1 MMSLTTRRSL
11 LKRTALAGAAFT
23 MGVQGAAV
31 EAGLPYTA
39 EEIASRLGIST
50 AVYQKEPLGARHI
63 AAIRELGIRFIEVT
77 MLPERFDASN
87 KDQVEEVL
95 GECKRQKVSIASIH
109 GSLQLKYDDPDEQ
122 KRLAAADHLLEEIRF
137 AERAGAD
144 IVVAHFGTND
154 QSRKTATELLEKT
167 RDLRVRLTVENMR
180 GGLKP
185 YAAFVDK
192 IGSERFGLTV
202 DIGHL
207 RDDDAVNPMV
217 KKGRAGEVF
226 AEGGRR
232 IWHLHLHE
240 TFNLKTKADH
250 RAPMH
255 PDGIIEWGEV
265 FAGLKAINYRGVF
278 LFEDGRGENPQEWT
292 RLAATFPR
300 NFAGRYGP

>member
-1 MMSLTTRRSL
+1 MTSLITRRTL
-11 LKRTALAGAAFT
+11 LKRTALAGTAFT
-23 MGVQGAAV
+23 MGVRSAAA

-39 EEIASRLGIST
+39 EQIASWLGIST
-50 AVYQKEPLGARHI
+50 AVYQKEELGARHI
-63 AAIRELGIRFIEVT
+63 AAIRDLGIRFIEVT
-77 MLPERFDASN
+77 MIPGCFEAGD
-87 KDQVEEVL
+87 KDQVEEIL
-95 GECKRQKVSIASIH
+95 GECKRQKVSIVSIH
-109 GSLQLKYDDPDEQ
+109 GSLQLKYNDPDEQ
-122 KRLAAADHLLEEIRF
+122 KRLAAAEHLLEEIRF
-137 AERAGAD
+137 AERAGAR

-154 QSRKTATELLEKT
+154 QSRKTVTELLEKT
-167 RDLRVRLTVENMR
+167 RDYKIRLTVENMR

-192 IGSERFGLTV
+192 IGSERFGMIV

-207 RDDDAVNPMV
+207 RDEDGVNPMV
-217 KKGRAGEVF
+217 KKGRAADVL

-240 TFNLKTKADH
+240 TFNLKTKPDH

-292 RLAATFPR
+292 RLAAEFPR
-300 NFAGRYGP
+300 NFTARYGP